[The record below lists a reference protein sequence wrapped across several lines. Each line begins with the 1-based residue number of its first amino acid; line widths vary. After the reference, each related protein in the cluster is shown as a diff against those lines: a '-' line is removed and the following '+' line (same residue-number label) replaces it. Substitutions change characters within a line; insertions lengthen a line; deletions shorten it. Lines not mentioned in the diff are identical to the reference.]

1 MKDLC
6 PNIYDFC
13 RHWSVA
19 PNVKQTLQAL
29 EIVDKEDNDGVLCAS
44 KAMVECACK
53 TIVEELDNPANP
65 IKNWSNSPIKAAD
78 PSMGDWMAAA
88 TNLLNLVSDKTDAF
102 NSIIGQYNELAKKLG
117 RFRNKAGT
125 IGHGRMG
132 FEQKLSAHHRRTA
145 LITADTVIGFL
156 HDAYLSQ
163 YTDPVSTFEPYE
175 RFSKS
180 NTIIDANSTFMKAE
194 IDEDGTLFGTITV
207 GKSRNEFPFSV
218 SVSEF
223 LFGTDRFAY
232 RDAFLQSELD
242 VDGDEYSDLEDN
254 Q

>member
-1 MKDLC
+1 MKELC

-13 RHWSVA
+13 RHWSDA
-19 PNVKQTLQAL
+19 PNVKQALQAL
-29 EIVDKEDNDGVLCAS
+29 ELVDKEDNDGVLCAS

-53 TIVEELDNPANP
+53 TIVEELDDPSNP
-65 IKNWSNSPIKAAD
+65 IKGWPNSPIKAED
-78 PSMGDWMAAA
+78 PSMGNWMAAA
-88 TNLLNLVSDKTDAF
+88 TNLLDLVSDKTDAF
-102 NSIIGQYNELAKKLG
+102 NSIIGQYNELAQKLG

-156 HDAYLSQ
+156 HDAYLATQ
-163 YTDPVSTFEPYE
+163 TDPVSTFEPYD
-175 RFSKS
+175 RFSQI
-180 NTIIDANSTFMKAE
+180 NDVIDANSAFVAAQVE
-194 IDEDGTLFGTITV
+194 EDGTLYGRISFGKDKAEHV
-207 GKSRNEFPFSV
+207 FSV

-232 RDAFLQSELD
+232 REAFLETSGKPDAEAE
-242 VDGDEYSDLEDN
+242 V
-254 Q
+254 

>member
-13 RHWSVA
+13 RHWSSA
-19 PNVKQTLQAL
+19 PNVKQALQAL

-53 TIVEELDNPANP
+53 TIVEELDDPSNP
-65 IKNWSNSPIKAAD
+65 IKGWPNSPIRAED
-78 PSMGDWMAAA
+78 PSMSNWMAAA
-88 TNLLNLVSDKTDAF
+88 TNLLDLVSDKTDAF
-102 NSIIGQYNELAKKLG
+102 NSIIGQYNELANKLG

-156 HDAYLSQ
+156 HDAYMATQ
-163 YTDPVSTFEPYE
+163 TDPVSTFEPYD
-175 RFSKS
+175 RFPQI
-180 NTIIDANSTFMKAE
+180 NDVIDANSAFVAAE
-194 IDEDGTLFGTITV
+194 VEEDGTLYGKISFGKDKV
-207 GKSRNEFPFSV
+207 EHVFSV

-232 RDAFLQSELD
+232 REAFLETSGKPE
-242 VDGDEYSDLEDN
+242 VEAEA
-254 Q
+254 